1 MNLITITDVRV
12 YWPVSMNLDASR
24 VDSHIL
30 RAQDGPFKTLL
41 SPELYL
47 ALKDA
52 TIVAGDRFD
61 KLMSGEKYK
70 YGSNFDIEWEGAKKL
85 LCAYAYANIVDANP
99 IHIVRGGNVNK
110 STEQS
115 TKAPDKN
122 TSLTSREAYGEAIRL
137 EREFQQWI
145 CQFQNV
151 YPEYR
156 GGRPAKE
163 ASVNFFN
170 ASRPIRY
177 GFGYEEWKHRG

>member
-1 MNLITITDVRV
+1 MANLITITDIRV
-12 YWPVSMNLDASR
+12 YWPLSLNLDANR
-24 VDSHIL
+24 VDPHIM

-52 TIVAGDRFD
+52 VIVVGDRFD
-61 KLMSGEKYK
+61 KLMTGEKYK

-85 LCAYAYANIVDANP
+85 LCAYAYAQVVESNP
-99 IHIVRGGNVNK
+99 MHITRGGNVNK
-110 STEQS
+110 QTDQS
-115 TKAPDKN
+115 EKAPDKN

-137 EREFQQWI
+137 EGEFQRWI
-145 CQFQNV
+145 SQKQPA
-151 YPEYR
+151 YPEYT

-177 GFGYEEWKHRG
+177 GYGWDEWRR